1 MVKFQFRHKHLRR
14 KEENKQIQKK
24 LFDYKNKR
32 FNILANKDLTPY
44 QLQMVQFYDRKI
56 RNIELLL

>member
-32 FNILANKDLTPY
+32 LNILANKDLTSY

-56 RNIELLL
+56 QNIELLL